1 MIPKSHRL
9 TRKEVDSLF
18 TPQLPSQRG
27 ASTRQIL
34 HTTSFF
40 VVAEQSKTFKAG
52 VAVPKKVLK
61 RAVDRNALRRNV
73 FDALCEVGFLSLPYA
88 MLLSVKKG
96 VSTLT
101 RSDVLDELK
110 ELHAKLSRSQL

>member
-18 TPQLPSQRG
+18 VPQSPSQRS

-40 VVAEQSKTFKAG
+40 VVAEQSKIFKAG
-52 VAVPKKVLK
+52 IAVPKKVFK
-61 RAVDRNALRRNV
+61 RAVDRNALRRSV
-73 FDALCEVGFLSLPYA
+73 FDALREVGFLSLPYA
-88 MLLSVKKG
+88 MFVSVKKG

-101 RSDVLDELK
+101 RRDVLNELT
-110 ELHAKLSRSQL
+110 ELYTKLNRSE